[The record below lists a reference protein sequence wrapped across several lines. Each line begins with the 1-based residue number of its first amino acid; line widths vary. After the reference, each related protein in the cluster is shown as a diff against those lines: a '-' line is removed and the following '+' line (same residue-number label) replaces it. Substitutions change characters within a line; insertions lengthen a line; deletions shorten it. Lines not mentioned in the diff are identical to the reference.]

1 MNKNTK
7 TGAKSLS
14 IAYFALFV
22 VVGDATQVSAIA
34 TPKVSI
40 ADVITEL
47 ENITTSIITK
57 EV

>member
-34 TPKVSI
+34 TIKDLLQTLSQNLR
-40 ADVITEL
+40 TL
-47 ENITTSIITK
+47 LHQ
-57 EV
+57 

>member
-22 VVGDATQVSAIA
+22 VVGDAIQVSAI
-34 TPKVSI
+34 P
-40 ADVITEL
+40 
-47 ENITTSIITK
+47 TTRYPLQTLSQNLRTLLHQ
-57 EV
+57 